1 MNKFRCLLT
10 EYHLDWDAPVGGASQ
25 VSLTE
30 SEAVLPQGDQHG
42 WYV

>member
-1 MNKFRCLLT
+1 MNKFRCLFT
-10 EYHLDWDAPVGGASQ
+10 EYHLDRDAPVGGASQ

-30 SEAVLPQGDQHG
+30 GEAVLPQGHQHS